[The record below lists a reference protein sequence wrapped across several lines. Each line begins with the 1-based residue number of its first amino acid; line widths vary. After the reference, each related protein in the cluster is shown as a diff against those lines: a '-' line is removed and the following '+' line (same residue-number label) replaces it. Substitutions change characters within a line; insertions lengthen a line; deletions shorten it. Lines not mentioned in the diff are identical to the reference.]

1 MNREFDFESNSDLY
15 SDNIYP
21 VTADDDSIG
30 SAYTLIKNFP
40 DKLDEISN
48 FDEISGEF
56 SLSSNFYQSFTNIT
70 NNIIENEPSIN
81 SCIEKVIVE
90 KYRCKI
96 CQILFDSL
104 KDIND
109 HYSNIH
115 SIDNKNNPDKNS
127 PNNVTASNTSNNTN
141 NNNKTIAKSKKKNDN
156 GTEKKRKTKSAKR
169 KKYACDWPN
178 CTYVA
183 RYTVS

>member
-1 MNREFDFESNSDLY
+1 MNKEFDFATSSDLY

-21 VTADDDSIG
+21 ATVDDDSIG

-48 FDEISGEF
+48 FDEISDGF
-56 SLSSNFYQSFTNIT
+56 SFSSNFYQSFTNIT
-70 NNIIENEPSIN
+70 NNNIIESEPGIN

-90 KYRCKI
+90 KFRCKL
-96 CQILFDSL
+96 CQTLFDSL
-104 KDIND
+104 KDVND

-115 SIDNKNNPDKNS
+115 SIDFKNKPDKN
-127 PNNVTASNTSNNTN
+127 NATLSNI
-141 NNNKTIAKSKKKNDN
+141 NNKTNAKNKKKNDN
-156 GTEKKRKTKSAKR
+156 ETERKRKTKSSKR
-169 KKYACDWPN
+169 KKHACDWPN

-183 RYTVS
+183 RYTVSLFIFFT